1 MIVAQTRFWRAETRK
16 GGSSVT
22 VAILR
27 DSLPDELEEIRDLRI
42 EIPYGDW
49 NRVVKYARADRKL
62 LGGILLDFAK
72 NKDRLAAAIGQ
83 DGLYLELEQLVADAT
98 VNLVRAEILSL
109 TPDAPSE

>member
-1 MIVAQTRFWRAETRK
+1 MIVAQGRFWRAEVRK
-16 GGSSVT
+16 GGDSVT

-72 NKDRLAAAIGQ
+72 NKDRLAAAIGH

-109 TPDAPSE
+109 APVPPSE